1 MHEGHR
7 ERLISKLIANTDS
20 LSSHEVLEI
29 LLFYSI
35 PRKNTNGLAH
45 KLLDTFGDLSGVFS
59 ANYDA
64 LIAVE
69 GIGHKTATFLTT
81 LKAINNRIEQEKPN
95 APVIYSY
102 DSCKSMLINSFRGA
116 TEEKFVALFLNK
128 NGMIITR
135 KIFSSHSDNMVNFDL
150 NELLKGV
157 ISMKPVSAVIC
168 HNHISGTPLPSYSD
182 DKATEKIYLTL
193 KLNNVVLYDHIIVS
207 GDKTFSYRV
216 SDRLSIVE
224 KNISKLLY

>member
-69 GIGHKTATFLTT
+69 GIGPAAIGMRPTASYHHRTDIPHRKVCNVLIDVDTVKTTDITAGCLQRNRNRARGFR
-81 LKAINNRIEQEKPN
+81 IN
-95 APVIYSY
+95 
-102 DSCKSMLINSFRGA
+102 FRQGF
-116 TEEKFVALFLNK
+116 TV
-128 NGMIITR
+128 
-135 KIFSSHSDNMVNFDL
+135 
-150 NELLKGV
+150 
-157 ISMKPVSAVIC
+157 
-168 HNHISGTPLPSYSD
+168 
-182 DKATEKIYLTL
+182 
-193 KLNNVVLYDHIIVS
+193 
-207 GDKTFSYRV
+207 
-216 SDRLSIVE
+216 
-224 KNISKLLY
+224 